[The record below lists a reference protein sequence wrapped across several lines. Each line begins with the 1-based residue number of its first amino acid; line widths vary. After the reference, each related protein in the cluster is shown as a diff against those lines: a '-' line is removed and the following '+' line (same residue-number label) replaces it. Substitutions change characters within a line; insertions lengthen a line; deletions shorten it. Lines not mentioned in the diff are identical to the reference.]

1 MASNIHQS
9 FRILLVILLQL
20 KWVFDAIMA
29 NYATR
34 DIRDLTKGQ
43 LHDLIDDAKAGDSDA
58 IKQAIAFILV
68 ESFGYWHNRARAKLC
83 RHFKNHPPSPKQC
96 DRLVDAICRRL
107 ISGNFHEQFKD
118 QLSMAIR
125 FNRDRMEKCGNIA
138 LKSDREHVVR
148 YGHRVLHAIRSIP
161 HPTNAG

>member
-1 MASNIHQS
+1 MNGHPPLDVRELS
-9 FRILLVILLQL
+9 
-20 KWVFDAIMA
+20 
-29 NYATR
+29 
-34 DIRDLTKGQ
+34 KGE
-43 LHDLIDDAKAGDSDA
+43 LHDLIAATKAGDPDA
-58 IKQAIAFILV
+58 IKHSVAFVTV

>member
-1 MASNIHQS
+1 
-9 FRILLVILLQL
+9 
-20 KWVFDAIMA
+20 MA

-96 DRLVDAICRRL
+96 DRLVDAICGRL
-107 ISGNFHEQFKD
+107 ISGNFYEQFKD

-138 LKSDREHVVR
+138 LKSDREYVVR